1 MTCPPHFINHQVRQ
15 SNCHSQPVNRTG
27 SIWNRASN
35 DGGCVARC
43 LEHRAW
49 VPIPDLSW
57 TSCVALDKS
66 PKLSVSLSLKWVD
79 GDTDVA

>member
-1 MTCPPHFINHQVRQ
+1 MTCPPHFINHPVRQ

-35 DGGCVARC
+35 DGGYVTRC

-49 VPIPDLSW
+49 VPIPAWGLHRV
-57 TSCVALDKS
+57 TLGKS
-66 PKLSVSLSLKWVD
+66 LN
-79 GDTDVA
+79 

>member
-1 MTCPPHFINHQVRQ
+1 MKSEDR
-15 SNCHSQPVNRTG
+15 
-27 SIWNRASN
+27 
-35 DGGCVARC
+35 
-43 LEHRAW
+43 LL